1 MDEIVSNTKF
11 SMQEALMSFEAGK
24 ESMKFTVGEKVVSLR
39 KQNTIV
45 DGEEV
50 LIVIVKDC
58 TDSANLEK
66 S

>member
-1 MDEIVSNTKF
+1 MDEIVSNTKL

-50 LIVIVKDC
+50 LIVIVQDC

>member
-1 MDEIVSNTKF
+1 MDEIVSNTKL